1 MKTRQKLF
9 YQAKL
14 MKVPKGMTE
23 EQVLQTI
30 QKVVR
35 RIAHK
40 FKFGYYDYDDIC
52 QEGTIIAL
60 EGLNR
65 YDGRHPLENFLAV
78 HVSNRLKNFKR
89 DNFCRQESISPSGET
104 KASWDLRNNT
114 KRFLMEPLDITE
126 IRDER
131 ESNMKVGNDF
141 IDTVEQRE
149 LIDIIDRKLEVSMR
163 SDYLRML
170 NGVYVPKT
178 RREQIIDAVVTI
190 VMEYTDEKG

>member
-1 MKTRQKLF
+1 
-9 YQAKL
+9 
-14 MKVPKGMTE
+14 MTE

-60 EGLNR
+60 EGLSR
-65 YDGRHPLENFLAV
+65 YDGCHPLENFLAV

-89 DNFCRQESISPSGET
+89 DNFCRQESISPSGDT
-104 KASWDLRNNT
+104 KASWELRNNT
-114 KRFLMEPLDITE
+114 KRFLMEPLDIAD

-131 ESNMKVGNDF
+131 EPNMKVGNDF
-141 IDTVEQRE
+141 IDGVERRE
-149 LIDIIDRKLEVSMR
+149 LIDIIDKKLEVSMR

-170 NGVYVPKT
+170 HGVYVPKA
-178 RREQIIDAVVTI
+178 RRKQIINTIIAIVV
-190 VMEYTDEKG
+190 EHTDEEG

>member
-1 MKTRQKLF
+1 MIPRQKLF

-60 EGLNR
+60 EGLSR

-89 DNFCRQESISPSGET
+89 DNFCRQESISPSGDN
-104 KASWDLRNNT
+104 KASWELRNNT

-131 ESNMKVGNDF
+131 EVNMSVGNDF
-141 IDTVEQRE
+141 IDTVERRE

-170 NGVYVPKT
+170 HGVYVPKT
-178 RREQIIDAVVTI
+178 RREQIIDAVVAI
-190 VMEYTDEKG
+190 VMEHTNEKG